1 MFYSWLILIILLSI
15 IEMIT
20 PNLVCIWFIISG
32 LIALIS
38 TFITD
43 LFIIQFAVFVLGG
56 VVLLLMTK
64 VTNKKL
70 ELKKETTNFDR
81 IIGMNGVITKEIN
94 KNNPGEVKV
103 DGKYWTAIANES
115 IKINTI
121 VKIKKIDSTKLIVE
135 KEEK

>member
-103 DGKYWTAIANES
+103 DGKYWTAIANEN